1 MKQYITFSFLL
12 FFVFQIC
19 LTAQSEYENK
29 DFEDWTYD
37 AAGDY
42 YEPNGYWA
50 TINAISKLG
59 PFAPVT
65 TFRETEDVYSGI
77 YAVKLVT
84 GTFGTLPV
92 AGTLAT
98 GYFDSSVLIP
108 TNALK
113 IGVPFT
119 EKPMKL
125 SGYYKYLP
133 ENGDSAVIV
142 SRLSK
147 YIDGEQ
153 VILAE
158 AGFLIEE
165 TVSEYTY
172 FEAEYTYF
180 SSETPDSMMTLFTS
194 SAGAAEFVAAEG
206 STLYIDEIALDYNTG
221 VKDFLMQDIDINVFP
236 NPAQSTIQIALRQ
249 PFMNAEFIVSN
260 LEGRVVKRFKLNEQT
275 LHEFDISDLPRGI
288 YAYQIVENKLQ
299 LIHGGKLQISRNN

>member
-1 MKQYITFSFLL
+1 MKRQIMLILCL
-12 FFVFQIC
+12 FFAFQSY

-29 DFEDWTYD
+29 DFEEWTYD
-37 AAGDY
+37 TAGEY

-50 TINAISKLG
+50 TINPISKLG

-65 TFRETEDVYSGI
+65 TFRETEDVYSGT

-119 EKPMKL
+119 EKPIKI

-165 TVSEYTY
+165 TVNEYTY
-172 FEAEYTYF
+172 FEAEYEYF
-180 SSETPDSMMTLFTS
+180 SSEMPDSMMTIFTS
-194 SAGAAEFVAAEG
+194 SAGAADFVAAEG
-206 STLYIDEIALDYNTG
+206 STLYIDEIALEYNTG
-221 VKDFLMQDIDINVFP
+221 VKDFLMPDVDVNIFP
-236 NPAQSTIQIALRQ
+236 NPAQNKIQLALRQ
-249 PFMNAEFIVSN
+249 PFINAEFIISN
-260 LEGRVVKRFKLNEQT
+260 IEGRVVKRFNLNEKT

-288 YAYQIVENKLQ
+288 YAYQIIENKLQ
-299 LIHGGKLQISRNN
+299 LIHGGKLQINRNN

>member
-1 MKQYITFSFLL
+1 MKRQIMLILCLL
-12 FFVFQIC
+12 FAFQSYI
-19 LTAQSEYENK
+19 TAQSNYENN

-37 AAGDY
+37 VAGDY

-50 TINAISKLG
+50 TINPISKLG

-65 TFRETEDVYSGI
+65 TFRETEDVYSGT

-119 EKPMKL
+119 EKPIKI

-147 YIDGEQ
+147 FIDGQQ

-172 FEAEYTYF
+172 FEAEYEYF
-180 SSETPDSMMTLFTS
+180 LSETPDSMMTLFTS
-194 SAGAAEFVAAEG
+194 SAGAAEFIAAEG
-206 STLYIDEIALDYNTG
+206 STLYIDEIALEYNTG
-221 VKDFLMQDIDINVFP
+221 VKDFLMPDAEINVFP
-236 NPAQSTIQIALRQ
+236 NPAQNKIQLALQQ
-249 PFMNAEFIVSN
+249 PFINAEFIISN
-260 LEGRVVKRFKLNEQT
+260 LEGKLVKRFALNS
-275 LHEFDISDLPRGI
+275 L
-288 YAYQIVENKLQ
+288 
-299 LIHGGKLQISRNN
+299 